1 MMMDDVLVG
10 LASGLLS
17 GFCVWIVLRLV
28 TLKSMIGLKD
38 EARIELEDARSQDGY
53 NNMAFLGRDRR
64 VAFSEEDAE
73 KRELKATPSGGKMQR
88 ISTLIWRVAL
98 VASAIVTIIVVV
110 TRLIKNN

>member
-1 MMMDDVLVG
+1 
-10 LASGLLS
+10 
-17 GFCVWIVLRLV
+17 
-28 TLKSMIGLKD
+28 MIGLKA

-88 ISTLIWRVAL
+88 INTLIWRVAL
-98 VASAIVTIIVVV
+98 VVSAIVTIIVVAI
-110 TRLIKNN
+110 RLIKNN